1 MRRYEILH
9 LFARRLGLKV
19 GRAQAILSRLQD
31 DGTIS
36 APGDNRAHPLDMA
49 EPEIVSLL
57 IALISESGIS
67 SATTA
72 AKTFGSLNTADGQR
86 FDRFIEELI
95 FGPPAALRHVIVR
108 QNPAGVSVTANGE
121 HLLFGAPS
129 STSSA
134 SPARIVPGE
143 ALVAIAAELRGATPS
158 QADAETALGQLARAL
173 Q

>member
-1 MRRYEILH
+1 MKRYEIIHAL
-9 LFARRLGLKV
+9 ARRLGLKV
-19 GRAQAILSRLQD
+19 GRAQAILSKLQD
-31 DGTIS
+31 DGVVS
-36 APGDNRAHPLDMA
+36 SSGYSKRCPDDMA

-67 SATTA
+67 SATSA
-72 AKTFGSLNTADGQR
+72 AKTFGDLTTAEGQR

-95 FGPPAALRHVIVR
+95 FGPPGVLRHIIVR
-108 QNPAGVSVTANGE
+108 QNPAGVSITANGE

-129 STSSA
+129 SPSTA

-143 ALVAIAAELRGATPS
+143 ALVAIAAELRGATPA
-158 QADAETALGQLARAL
+158 QADAEAALGQLARAL